1 MATDDTENGPQ
12 LDPLPEDWDRALAI
26 VAHPDDMEYGAA
38 AAVARWTAAGKT
50 VAYVL
55 VTKGEAGISTMAPEE
70 CAPLRMEEQRRS
82 CAAVGVTDL
91 SFLDHPDGL
100 VEANLELRADLA
112 EAIRAHRPEVI
123 LSINFRESFGLP
135 GWNHADH
142 RHVGVAVLDAVRDAA
157 NPWVFTDRGQP
168 WEGARFAAF
177 GGSPQATHWVDTTA
191 THAAGMASLAEH
203 RAYLEHVDEAPGA
216 TEDWLTQRA
225 VDQGALFGVG
235 HATVFELVPL

>member
-135 GWNHADH
+135 GWNHADPFPPH
-142 RHVGVAVLDAVRDAA
+142 PA
-157 NPWVFTDRGQP
+157 
-168 WEGARFAAF
+168 FA
-177 GGSPQATHWVDTTA
+177 
-191 THAAGMASLAEH
+191 EC
-203 RAYLEHVDEAPGA
+203 
-216 TEDWLTQRA
+216 
-225 VDQGALFGVG
+225 
-235 HATVFELVPL
+235 